1 MSIYFRKDRYQV
13 PDTPAPADLRP
24 CKRCKHPFPRD
35 LTWFGRCAK
44 NPDGL
49 NDTCRK
55 CYAKIKLRGK
65 FRIPPK
71 LLKAMGVWRYRQ
83 KSARVGI

>member
-1 MSIYFRKDRYQV
+1 MKGWFQV
-13 PDTPAPADLRP
+13 PDTPSPAEARS
-24 CKRCKHPFPRD
+24 CKRCKKQFPRD

-55 CYAKIKLRGK
+55 CYGKLKRAGK
-65 FRIPPK
+65 VRIPPK